1 MEKPTQDYRPIRMA
15 SEFGKDVLLF
25 HSMSAMEQLGQPFEY
40 RIHAF
45 STDANLDFNKIIGT
59 PMSVCLDLPEGRKRY
74 FNGWVSEFSQMPSEV
89 HRYAA
94 YQIVLRPWLWF
105 LSHHADCRFFQDK
118 TIPDILE
125 DIFNDRSY
133 KDYEP
138 SKLKRADYPKREYC
152 AQYRETD
159 FSFVSRRM
167 EEEGLYY
174 YFEHTEDGKHILIL
188 ADDPSDHSAADG
200 YATLP
205 FATSFQNS
213 DPKHDAVVDWAVTH
227 TAKPSG
233 YALNSF
239 YFEQPSN
246 PLYKLVAPE
255 AKYPKVQA
263 VVYDYNAPDFY
274 RDINI
279 GERYAKIRLQ
289 ELHAEQELI
298 QVKTNAMG
306 LVVGKT
312 FTLTE
317 HPREDQNRE
326 YLVTGSHITLNSDHY
341 ESISSGGAELSFS
354 CELSLLDAKLPFRP
368 PRLTPVPVVQGPQT
382 ATVVP
387 EEGQESEEISTDQH
401 GRVKVRFHWNRPDQD
416 MDGKN
421 QQERSCW
428 IRVSHPWAGRGWG
441 ALAIPRIGQEVIV
454 DFEEGHTDRPI
465 ITGRV
470 YNGEQKPPY
479 DLPGGKNTSGIK
491 SDSTKGG
498 GGYNEIAMD
507 DTKNKELIR
516 IHAQHD
522 MSTTVRHD
530 QTTSVFNNQT
540 VFVKK
545 QQGVTVEE
553 LDATLDVGKG
563 NRKVTVHEKN
573 YELNTATAE
582 IKFDAKTNLDGKAG
596 DQAKLHVGNNYIKID
611 QSTIEE
617 KADSTITLQVGSSQ
631 IIIEKAKIT
640 LAAGSGQIV
649 LDKAGVTINGQLVKI
664 N

>member
-1 MEKPTQDYRPIRMA
+1 MGKPTQDYRPVRIA

-25 HSMSAMEQLGQPFEY
+25 HRMNAVEQLGQSFEY
-40 RIHAF
+40 HIQAF
-45 STDANLDFNKIIGT
+45 STDANLDFNTIIGT
-59 PMSVCLDLPEGRKRY
+59 AMSVCLDLPEGRKRY
-74 FNGWVSEFSQMPSEV
+74 FNGWVSEFSQVPSDSQ
-89 HRYAA
+89 RYTA
-94 YQIVLRPWLWF
+94 YHIVLRPWVWF
-105 LSHHADCRFFQDK
+105 LSYHADCRFFQDK

-125 DIFNDRSY
+125 DVFNDRGY
-133 KDYEP
+133 KDYQP
-138 SKLKRADYPKREYC
+138 AKLKRADYLPREYC
-152 AQYRETD
+152 VQYRETD
-159 FSFVSRRM
+159 FNFLSRRM
-167 EEEGLYY
+167 EEEGIYY
-174 YFEHTEDGKHILIL
+174 YFEHTEDGKHILVL
-188 ADDPSDHSAADG
+188 ADDPADHSPRDG

-205 FATSFQNS
+205 FAQAFQNA
-213 DPKHDAVVDWAVTH
+213 DPKREAIFDWAVTH

-233 YALNSF
+233 YALSSF
-239 YFEQPSN
+239 YFEKPSY
-246 PLYKLVAPE
+246 PLYKLVKPE
-255 AKYPKVQA
+255 PRHPKVQA
-263 VVYDYNAPDFY
+263 VVYDYDAPDFY
-274 RDINI
+274 LYKDINA

-289 ELHAEQELI
+289 ELHAGQELI
-298 QVKTNAMG
+298 QAKTNALG
-306 LVVGKT
+306 LAVGKT
-312 FTLTE
+312 FRLSE
-317 HPREDQNRE
+317 HPREDQKGE
-326 YLVTGSHITLNSDHY
+326 YLITGSVITLHSDHY
-341 ESISSGGAELSFS
+341 ESHSSGGLSHS
-354 CELSLLDAKLPFRP
+354 CELTLLDAKQPFRP
-368 PRLTPVPVVQGPQT
+368 SRRTPVPVVQGPQT

-401 GRVKVRFHWNRPDQD
+401 GRVKVRFHWNRPDYD
-416 MDGKN
+416 MNGKN

-428 IRVSHPWAGRGWG
+428 IRVSHPWAGKGWG
-441 ALAIPRIGQEVIV
+441 ALAIPRVGQEVIV

-465 ITGRV
+465 ITGRL

-479 DLPGGKNTSGIK
+479 DLPAGKNISGIK

-498 GGYNEIAMD
+498 GGYNEIVMD
-507 DTKNKELIR
+507 DSKGKELIR

-540 VFVKK
+540 IFVKK

-596 DQAKLHVGNNYIKID
+596 DQAKFHVGNNYLKID

-617 KADSTITLQVGSSQ
+617 KADSSITLQVGSCQ

-649 LDKAGVTINGQLVKI
+649 LDEAGVTINGQLVKI